1 MIELSVFAAAVLV
14 LGTIAFPRTM
24 FVFTWFF
31 NGAAV
36 SAVLGGSAL
45 VFSIVGF
52 FFVPRIMFT
61 YFLLEAVSGAPASTE
76 IVYWLYLALAAFI
89 DVITTVSATNNTSSD

>member
-14 LGTIAFPRTM
+14 LGTIFFPRTT
-24 FVFTWFF
+24 FIATWLF
-31 NGAAV
+31 NGVAV
-36 SAVLGGSAL
+36 SALLGGSAL

-61 YFLLEAVSGAPASTE
+61 YFLLESISGAPASAE

-89 DVITTVSATNNTSSD
+89 DVTTTISATNNTSSD

>member
-14 LGTIAFPRTM
+14 VGTIIFPRTT
-24 FVFTWFF
+24 FVVTWFF
-31 NGAAV
+31 NATAV
-36 SAVLGGSAL
+36 STILGGSAL

-89 DVITTVSATNNTSSD
+89 DVITTMAATNTD

>member
-14 LGTIAFPRTM
+14 LGTIAFPRTT
-24 FVFTWFF
+24 FAVTWFF
-31 NGAAV
+31 NTAAV
-36 SAVLGGSAL
+36 STILGGSAL

-61 YFLLEAVSGAPASTE
+61 YFLLEAASGAPASTE
-76 IVYWLYLALAAFI
+76 IIYWLYLALAAFI
-89 DVITTVSATNNTSSD
+89 DVTTTMAATNNTSSD

>member
-14 LGTIAFPRTM
+14 LGTIAFPRTT
-24 FVFTWFF
+24 FVVTWFF
-31 NGAAV
+31 NGVAA
-36 SAVLGGSAL
+36 STILGGSAL

-61 YFLLEAVSGAPASTE
+61 YFLLKAASGAPASTE
-76 IVYWLYLALAAFI
+76 IIYWLYLALAAFI
-89 DVITTVSATNNTSSD
+89 DVTTTMAATNNTSSD

>member
-1 MIELSVFAAAVLV
+1 MIKLSVFAAAVLV
-14 LGTIAFPRTM
+14 LGTIAFPRTT
-24 FVFTWFF
+24 FVVTWLF
-31 NGAAV
+31 NGAAF

-61 YFLLEAVSGAPASTE
+61 YFLLESVSGAPASAE

-89 DVITTVSATNNTSSD
+89 DVTTTISATNNTSSD

>member
-1 MIELSVFAAAVLV
+1 MIKLSVFAAAVLV
-14 LGTIAFPRTM
+14 LGTIAFPRTT
-24 FVFTWFF
+24 FVVTWFF
-31 NGAAV
+31 NGAVV
-36 SAVLGGSAL
+36 SALLGGSAL

-61 YFLLEAVSGAPASTE
+61 YFLLEAVSGAPASAE

-89 DVITTVSATNNTSSD
+89 DITTTRAATNNRSSD